1 MRSFLKTLERG
12 FDRLIVV
19 FAWVAGGLMM
29 FALAAVCVDVLMRY
43 FFNRPLPW
51 VLQISEYV
59 LLYIPFLAAA
69 YVLREES
76 HIRIDILLNR
86 MGRRKRNRVTAAT
99 SLLGC
104 GVLLVLAYYG
114 TLITVDYYRRNV
126 PTIKYLKIPE
136 FLVIA
141 VIPLGCF
148 LFALQF
154 LRRAADHTPP
164 QGGGR
169 DPGPIAG
176 QGTGE

>member
-1 MRSFLKTLERG
+1 MKPFLETLERG

-19 FAWVAGGLMM
+19 FAWIAGGLMM

-86 MGRRKRNRVTAAT
+86 LGRRTRNRVNAVT
-99 SLLGC
+99 SVLGC
-104 GVLLVLAYYG
+104 GVLLVLSYYG
-114 TLITVDYYRRNV
+114 ASITVDYYHRNV

-141 VIPLGCF
+141 VIPVGCF

-154 LRRAADHTPP
+154 LRRAADHATPP
-164 QGGGR
+164 EEGR
-169 DPGPIAG
+169 ETGPAA
-176 QGTGE
+176 